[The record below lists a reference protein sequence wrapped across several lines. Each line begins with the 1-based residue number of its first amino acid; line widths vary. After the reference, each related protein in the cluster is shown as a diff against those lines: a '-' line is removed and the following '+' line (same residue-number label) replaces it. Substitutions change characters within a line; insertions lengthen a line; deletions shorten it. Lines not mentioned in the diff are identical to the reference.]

1 MPKKDKQSFS
11 FKILFLEFISKI
23 RRHWVLAIIIFCYIL
38 MQSCVFYQF
47 FYPSNKLLPYA
58 RIDGINLGGI
68 KKDKAVTILDKLYA
82 NSTISIYF
90 GKSEKPYISPRLNKL
105 GLNVSNSTRLKKS
118 IYPWYFKIIPTSIF
132 WAQYFIYDAQEPTYN
147 RNNETL
153 KLYIN
158 EEFGESC
165 EVEPIN
171 AKLEFSGSNLSVISS
186 LSGGN
191 CEVNKVLKTLSS
203 VKPRLN
209 NLKVSIGSVGDS
221 PEIDDKEARQIG
233 EEVKNKVGSGVE
245 ILVNDKV
252 KIIPSEKLL
261 SWVDLDTEVG
271 NLTFKL
277 NATKASQYLSQE
289 IAPEVAISPGITT
302 VSTID
307 FVEISRTNGSEG
319 RGLNVVE
326 TLNSIKF
333 AINNSTQAKAVTMV
347 IPPKVIYFRSYSST
361 DSGLTALLQ
370 QYADSNPGIS
380 SVSVSELTGSRRR
393 ASYNSDNV
401 LISAST
407 YKLYVAY
414 STLLRIE
421 SGYWSW
427 SDQIL
432 DDGRD
437 LTTCFNDMIVYSDND
452 CAESLAGRAGWE
464 NVNEEAHSIGC
475 NSTSLTND
483 DGYARTSAA
492 DLSLFLAQLQT
503 GQILNQQSNRDLL
516 INAMKNQVYREGIPT
531 GVSGEVADK
540 VGFINGVLN
549 DAAIVYKSNTT
560 YVLVI
565 MTDGSS
571 WETIADLAS
580 NIDAVLSN

>member
-1 MPKKDKQSFS
+1 MSNKDKQSFCL
-11 FKILFLEFISKI
+11 KILLLDFISRIK
-23 RRHWVLAIIIFCYIL
+23 RHWLLIILIFCFIL
-38 MQSCVFYQF
+38 MQSFVFCQF
-47 FYPSNKLLPYA
+47 FYPSNELLPYT
-58 RIDGINLGGI
+58 RIDGVNLGGI
-68 KKDKAVTILDKLYA
+68 KKDKAVVILDKLYA
-82 NSTISIYF
+82 NSTVSIYF

-105 GLNVSNSTRLKKS
+105 GLNVSNSTRIKKS
-118 IYPWYFKIIPTSIF
+118 VYPWYLKIIPTSIF
-132 WAQYFIYDAQEPTYN
+132 WAQYYIYDKYPTYN

-153 KLYIN
+153 NIFIY

-165 EVEPIN
+165 EVEPRN
-171 AKLEFSGSNLSVISS
+171 AQLEFSGSDINIVPSLTGGKCEISS
-186 LSGGN
+186 
-191 CEVNKVLKTLSS
+191 VLKILSS
-203 VKPRLN
+203 VKPRLD
-209 NLKVSIGSVGDS
+209 NLKVQIGSIGKS
-221 PEIDDKEARQIG
+221 PEINDKHARQFG
-233 EEVKNKVGSGVE
+233 EEIKNKVGSGVE
-245 ILVNDKV
+245 ILVNDKTEV
-252 KIIPSEKLL
+252 IPSEKILN
-261 SWVDLDTEVG
+261 WVDLDVELG

-289 IAPEVAISPGITT
+289 IAPEVSISPGITT
-302 VSTID
+302 VSTLD
-307 FVEISRTNGSEG
+307 FVEISRTNGSNG

-333 AINNSTQAKAVTMV
+333 AINNSTQAQAVTMV

-361 DSGLTALLQ
+361 DLGLTALLQ

-380 SVSVSELTGSRRR
+380 SVSVTELTGSRRR

-452 CAESLAGRAGWE
+452 CAESLAARAGWE
-464 NVNEEAHSIGC
+464 NVNTEAHEIGC
-475 NSTSLTND
+475 NSTSLTSD
-483 DGYARTSAA
+483 DGYARTSSA

-516 INAMKNQVYREGIPT
+516 INAMKSQVYREGIPS

-549 DAAIVYKSNTT
+549 DAAIVYKPNST
-560 YVLVI
+560 YILVI
-565 MTDGSS
+565 MTDGAS
-571 WETIADLAS
+571 WEIIADFAS
-580 NIDAVLSN
+580 KIDVVLSS